1 MPFRFSLAPVLKLR
15 EALEERELH
24 HLEQTQHQIASV
36 VQLLES
42 LKHEQSSAVLNRES
56 ALTKGAPAA
65 DLHFHELLRRGMNAR
80 QSILE
85 KMLADLQV
93 HRTQQLERYEAAKRN
108 REVLSDLRDRR
119 RAAKESKAAREQQR
133 ITDDSFLARSRQG

>member
-15 EALEERELH
+15 GALEERELH
-24 HLEQTQHQIASV
+24 KLEQTQHQIAGV
-36 VQLLES
+36 VHLLES
-42 LKHEQSSAVLNRES
+42 LGHEQSSARINREA
-56 ALTKGAPAA
+56 ALAKGSPAA

-85 KMLADLQV
+85 KMLDDLQV
-93 HRTQQLERYEAAKRN
+93 HRTRHLECYEAAKRG

-119 RAAKESKAAREQQR
+119 RAAHESKAARQQQR
-133 ITDDSFLARSRQG
+133 VTDDSFLARSRQG